1 MNTSIRGITVI
12 IDVIL
17 FALELFTDY
26 MSCLLIYVIL
36 IGTKFRYSERKLV
49 IAILSMTVIAAAVLY
64 PIDAESREL
73 IKIISYILCI
83 FFINVNRL
91 ISLAFFIP
99 VLVVLSVFQTIL
111 ITLMVFTIGW
121 KIDYF
126 HTISLGIILLCLL
139 SLLYEKIRSNKEI
152 VYTYSFFQLLTLNF
166 GAVSVFFV
174 IAEVQSYFNN
184 NNLVNSF
191 NTRNTIIHN
200 AMLFTCILVCVILYY
215 VGIIKQKLDY
225 ARKKADENEY
235 LIQVQNEQIKAVITS
250 EEKLRAF
257 KHDLIAHLNALNGFA
272 SEGDIVK
279 VKDYCDALLLDTAS
293 FRSVSYTGN
302 PALDGVLGQLKG
314 LADEKG
320 VELDIKM
327 TVPKEKKISD
337 YDLCIL
343 VSNIIKNAIEA
354 NNSGGK
360 VDIKAWPF
368 NENLCIISSNTTEH
382 PLEYKKGVLLST
394 KRDYKSPGYGM
405 RNIQAVIDKY
415 DGDFQIKS
423 DGDLVKV
430 EALV

>member
-17 FALELFTDY
+17 FALELFIDY

-49 IAILSMTVIAAAVLY
+49 IAIFSMTVIAAAVLY

-73 IKIISYILCI
+73 IKIISYILCV

-99 VLVVLSVFQTIL
+99 VLVILSVFQTIL
-111 ITLMVFTIGW
+111 ITLMAFTIGW
-121 KIDYF
+121 EIDYF

-139 SLLYEKIRSNKEI
+139 SLLYKKIRSNKEI
-152 VYTYSFFQLLTLNF
+152 VYTYSFFQLLTLNL

-174 IAEVQSYFNN
+174 IAEVQRYFNN

-235 LIQVQNEQIKAVITS
+235 LIQVQNEQINSVIKS

-257 KHDLIAHLNALNGFA
+257 KHDLIAHINALSA
-272 SEGDIVK
+272 YADEGDISK
-279 VKDYCDALLLDTAS
+279 IKNYCDSLLKESSS
-293 FRSVSYTGN
+293 FKKVSYTGN
-302 PALDGVLGQLKG
+302 VAIDGVLGHLKS

-320 VELDIKM
+320 VELEINM
-327 TVPKEKKISD
+327 TFPKEKKVSD

-343 VSNIIKNAIEA
+343 LSNILKNAIEA
-354 NNSGGK
+354 NNRGGK
-360 VDIKAWPF
+360 VDIKVWPF
-368 NENLCIISSNTTEH
+368 NENLCIISSNTTENPIRVKDGV
-382 PLEYKKGVLLST
+382 PLSA
-394 KRDYKSPGYGM
+394 KRDYKSFGYGM
-405 RNIQAVIDKY
+405 KNIQAVIDKY
-415 DGDFQIKS
+415 DGDFKIKTE
-423 DGDLVKV
+423 GDLVKV
-430 EALV
+430 EAFV